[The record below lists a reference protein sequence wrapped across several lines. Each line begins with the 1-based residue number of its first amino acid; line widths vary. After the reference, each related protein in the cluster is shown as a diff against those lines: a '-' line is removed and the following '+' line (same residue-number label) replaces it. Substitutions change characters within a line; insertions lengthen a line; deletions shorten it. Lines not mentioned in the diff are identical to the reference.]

1 MSAAGG
7 RRQEGAARGHRTT
20 GLLALLAGA
29 AGLAAAAIAIRA
41 AYRHDADPSS
51 LVAVRMGLAGVPFA
65 LLLPWLLLRAA
76 SPLPW
81 RGLGLALGAG
91 AALSIGARCE
101 LEGLQRLPAAIL
113 ILLLFAAPVWVV
125 LIERVVWGRRPHPI
139 VLAAIAATVAGLV
152 TMVAPWS
159 GGLNFVGVAF
169 GLAGSLALATFFVL
183 LDRSQATLTTTLAV
197 SVALAVAGAGAILAH
212 PGGLSSSLGDPA
224 VRPYA
229 LAIAAATA
237 GWGLLAAVGLRE
249 TDATTATIVGAAEPV
264 FVALFAFLLL
274 GETLAPRELAG
285 GAVVIAG
292 ILFAALGPLWA
303 ERRRAPAPFSPP
315 AVRPARGTARRR
327 DRRTLRR

>member
-7 RRQEGAARGHRTT
+7 RRRAGAARGRPTT

-29 AGLAAAAIAIRA
+29 AGLGAGAIAIRA

-65 LLLPWLLLRAA
+65 LLLPWQLLRAT

-81 RGLGLALGAG
+81 RGLGLAFCAG
-91 AALSIGARCE
+91 LALSVGARCE

-125 LIERVVWGRRPHPI
+125 LIERVVWSRRPQPI
-139 VLAAIAATVAGLV
+139 VLAAIAATVVGLV

-169 GLAGSLALATFFVL
+169 GLAGSLALAAFFVL

-197 SVALAVAGAGAILAH
+197 SVALVVAGAGAVLAH
-212 PGGLSSSLGDPA
+212 PGGVSSSLGDPA
-224 VRPYA
+224 V
-229 LAIAAATA
+229 AAATA

-292 ILFAALGPLWA
+292 ILLAALGPLWA
-303 ERRRAPAPFSPP
+303 ERRKAPAPLSPP
-315 AVRPARGTARRR
+315 AVPPPRGTARRR